1 MIRTQLTTDTLTCPS
16 CIKKIESGLK
26 SISGVED
33 VDVNF
38 NVSRVKVS
46 HSKDVSADKIKA
58 TVEKLGYPVKSVRTT
73 A

>member
-1 MIRTQLTTDTLTCPS
+1 MIKTQLITDTLTCPS
-16 CIKKIESGLK
+16 CIKKIETG
-26 SISGVED
+26 ISSLEGVD
-33 VDVNF
+33 SVDVNF

-46 HSKDVSADKIKA
+46 HNDTISAEKIKN

>member
-46 HSKDVSADKIKA
+46 HSKDVSADEIKA

>member
-33 VDVNF
+33 VDVKF